1 MSACTAQL
9 VGPHNPPRRRDECSD
24 WLSGQRHP
32 RQWPGHRCGCAADLQ
47 LQSRA
52 RLVACVQC
60 CESLGLNVDLS
71 WTLIF
76 DQKARLFRLEAPI
89 RLSICSL
96 IRRFIHSF
104 SFIHSSF
111 IHSAVNLL
119 VASSAHAPA
128 SFPCQVDARDS
139 RPCAYPGKVL
149 LRPQYSADFKSAD
162 RSVWSSSGLIR
173 LGRTECWPART
184 HAVCGRC
191 GWHCASHVHR

>member
-9 VGPHNPPRRRDECSD
+9 VGTHKPPQRRDECSD

-104 SFIHSSF
+104 IHSSF
-111 IHSAVNLL
+111 IHSFIQRLTYL
-119 VASSAHAPA
+119 SHRRLMHPQASPVRWMPEIQGHAHTQGKCCSVHSTVPTSRVQTGVFGPAP
-128 SFPCQVDARDS
+128 D
-139 RPCAYPGKVL
+139 
-149 LRPQYSADFKSAD
+149 
-162 RSVWSSSGLIR
+162 
-173 LGRTECWPART
+173 
-184 HAVCGRC
+184 
-191 GWHCASHVHR
+191 